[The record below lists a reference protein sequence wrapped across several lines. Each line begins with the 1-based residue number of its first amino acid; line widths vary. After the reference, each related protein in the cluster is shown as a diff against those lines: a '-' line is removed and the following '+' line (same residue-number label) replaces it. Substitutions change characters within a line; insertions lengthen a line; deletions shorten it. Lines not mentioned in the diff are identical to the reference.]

1 MEASDAELVVRAVA
15 ARDQLAYGELVR
27 RHQSRI
33 RSWLRQL
40 TRNRA
45 AADDIAQDA
54 FITAWEKLRSFD
66 GRGTFGAWLMK
77 IAYTE
82 FLMAH
87 RKRRSGE
94 RLAAAIGQELTDS
107 EAHDP
112 AGEQS
117 AVADL
122 ERLLAVLNEDER
134 AVMILCYAHGM
145 SHSETSEVTGMPVG
159 TVKSHIARGK
169 DKIRERFFPEGAA
182 A

>member
-1 MEASDAELVVRAVA
+1 VAETDTELVARAIT
-15 ARDQLAYGELVR
+15 ARDPRAYSELVR

-33 RSWLRQL
+33 RGWLRQL
-40 TRNRA
+40 TRNHA
-45 AADDIAQDA
+45 AADDIAQEA
-54 FITAWEKLRSFD
+54 FITAWEKLGSFD
-66 GRGTFGAWLMK
+66 GRGAFGAWLMK

-87 RKRRSGE
+87 RKRKSGE
-94 RLAAAIGQELTDS
+94 RLAAAVEIELVDS
-107 EAHDP
+107 HVHDP

-117 AVADL
+117 AIADL

-145 SHSETSEVTGMPVG
+145 SHGEASEVTGMPIG
-159 TVKSHIARGK
+159 TVKSHITRGK
-169 DKIRERFFPEGAA
+169 EKIRERFFPEGAA

>member
-1 MEASDAELVVRAVA
+1 MAASDAELVSRALA
-15 ARDQLAYGELVR
+15 ARDTNAYGELVQ

-40 TRNRA
+40 TRNHA
-45 AADDIAQDA
+45 AADDIAQEA
-54 FITAWEKLRSFD
+54 FIAAWENLRSFD

-87 RKRRSGE
+87 RRRRSGE
-94 RLAAAIGQELTDS
+94 RLAAAVARELGDG

-112 AGEQS
+112 EGEQA
-117 AVADL
+117 AVTDL
-122 ERLLAVLNEDER
+122 ERLLAVLSEDER

-145 SHSETSEVTGMPVG
+145 SHGEASEVTGLPLG

-169 DKIRERFFPEGAA
+169 DRIRERFFPAGAVA
-182 A
+182 